1 VQTERLRSCTG
12 KIAFLNTKRRA
23 NNVEYKRTETC
34 RVETGYVNFT
44 DKQEGHD
51 DRVRSASK

>member
-1 VQTERLRSCTG
+1 M
-12 KIAFLNTKRRA
+12 AFLNTKRRA